1 MQITPTVYMHQ
12 SSLIPR
18 PQHTAA
24 VKLGLPG
31 NEPALMFVEGKS
43 DTPALLDT
51 ILGRDLLNNI
61 MLYRNSKPSTIP
73 DVYLIK

>member
-24 VKLGLPG
+24 VKLGPPG

-43 DTPALLDT
+43 DAPALN
-51 ILGRDLLNNI
+51 LN
-61 MLYRNSKPSTIP
+61 STQSLEEIG
-73 DVYLIK
+73 